1 MIWKEATLFD
11 DDEGVPTIE
20 VTADA
25 FDQKTEQFLTTFFVA
40 VSIEEAIKGDVEYLT
55 GILREA
61 MDNTPTTDEQT
72 DTKGV
77 TLH

>member
-1 MIWKEATLFD
+1 MTLVD
-11 DDEGVPTIE
+11 DNEGVPTIE
-20 VTADA
+20 VTADV
-25 FDQKTEQFLTTFFVA
+25 FDQKTEHFLTTFFVA
-40 VSIEEAIKGDVEYLT
+40 VSVEDAIKGDVEYLT

-61 MDNTPTTDEQT
+61 LDNMPTTDNQT